1 MLALIKT
8 DELEEMGRIMVKQLK
23 NREGDLSKHRRFLI
37 GVDRAKMRFFDVD
50 DNEQEDILESPVMD
64 NTDFGIEDSDRGK
77 KFGNNKFKG
86 MFT

>member
-1 MLALIKT
+1 
-8 DELEEMGRIMVKQLK
+8 
-23 NREGDLSKHRRFLI
+23 
-37 GVDRAKMRFFDVD
+37 MRFFDVD

-77 KFGNNKFKG
+77 KFGNNTFKG